1 MPGSTQPSVVHA
13 SPSSHVT
20 GVPATHAPLWQ
31 RSMPL
36 HPMPSLQAAALA
48 HPVSGAALPMSGAY
62 ASRSTIPPA
71 SCSADPVS
79 GFVTVAASCIAEP
92 PSTIVAASFIGVPVS
107 LPPMCVSPRRPLLVA
122 QADRSASE
130 QAVRSEVRMDDS
142 SEGPTM
148 PSGTTPKHVASLGAP
163 RGGSGGGS
171 DRRRFRQRNIVPDVF
186 SARMHPGIRR
196 IETLVPRKAV
206 LFGGKAR
213 SLAALAR
220 AGFPVPSAFAISSEL
235 MTEALAATLSPN
247 DMPERVLSA
256 AARDISDARLNA
268 IAAQVR
274 KAPVPR
280 AAIEAIRRLHAT
292 LRSEGATAVAVRS
305 SALREDEDA
314 RSAAG
319 LFESVLGVT
328 TDEGI
333 EDAIRQVWASLYAP
347 RVMTYLRALGVTDRA
362 SLGVV
367 VQALVPADA
376 AGVLFTVNPLSGDHG
391 ELVVNAA
398 YGLGGPVVD
407 GRVSPDTVRIDK
419 ATRFVRDRV
428 LGEKATALRFSPERG
443 AYEEAVSP
451 EDAARYVLDDR
462 TILSLVD
469 LGVRIENHFG
479 DARDVEWALV
489 GTTIYVLQ
497 ARPVTALK
505 SPPARPGA
513 RRLAADRART
523 VWSNL
528 NVGEALPGV
537 ATPFTWS
544 ILSGFSD
551 LGFRRAFGAL
561 GCVVPKDAELVG
573 NFRGRIYLNMS
584 EFFSIASQVPGL
596 SPKVLLSLGGG
607 DEAEKLEVER
617 ASAGSAGFWARL
629 PMTTARYLREN
640 LRLTERVDAFE
651 EEFRQDVR
659 RIDSIDFRLLS
670 ATALHRTLVDVERLL
685 DSSGQMLLNV
695 YGNLLASVVGLRAM
709 VNLASRAGEG
719 EGAMRDLLTGLL
731 DVDSAGPGIA
741 LWRIA
746 DVARRDAPALAYLT
760 SKEPD
765 ALVVGE
771 VPAGPT
777 RLVLEEFLDQ
787 YGDRGARE
795 AEIAE
800 PRWRE
805 DPTLP
810 FATIRMHLR
819 TMTVATSSAR
829 GPTNVEE
836 RQREVRERAE
846 ARLSRS
852 VPFFA
857 RMPMSRLL
865 SLVQHFVRL
874 RERLRGHV
882 VKVLGL
888 FRSVA
893 LDASRRMLALEPGV
907 GEGGAFFLSIE
918 EVHAVLRG
926 DAHGVASLIQSR
938 RLQFERD
945 RVMPD
950 PPDTFVGFPPPLAA
964 LDGTNE
970 LRGVGASSGR
980 AIGRARVLKTSHEAS
995 ELRAGEILV
1004 SHHADVGWSPLF
1016 LAAGALV
1023 TDLGGALSHASVV
1036 AREFGLPAVVN
1047 VKVGTRMIATGD
1059 LVEVDG
1065 DRGVVR
1071 VLERA

>member
-1 MPGSTQPSVVHA
+1 
-13 SPSSHVT
+13 
-20 GVPATHAPLWQ
+20 
-31 RSMPL
+31 
-36 HPMPSLQAAALA
+36 
-48 HPVSGAALPMSGAY
+48 
-62 ASRSTIPPA
+62 
-71 SCSADPVS
+71 
-79 GFVTVAASCIAEP
+79 
-92 PSTIVAASFIGVPVS
+92 
-107 LPPMCVSPRRPLLVA
+107 
-122 QADRSASE
+122 
-130 QAVRSEVRMDDS
+130 
-142 SEGPTM
+142 
-148 PSGTTPKHVASLGAP
+148 
-163 RGGSGGGS
+163 
-171 DRRRFRQRNIVPDVF
+171 
-186 SARMHPGIRR
+186 MHPGIRR

-220 AGFPVPSAFAISSEL
+220 AGFPVPAAFAISSEV
-235 MTEALAATLSPN
+235 MTEALVAALSP
-247 DMPERVLSA
+247 DELPERILAAPARDVSEARLA
-256 AARDISDARLNA
+256 GIAAR
-268 IAAQVR
+268 VR
-274 KAPVPR
+274 ESPIPR
-280 AAIEAIRRLHAT
+280 PALEAIRRLHAG
-292 LRSEGATAVAVRS
+292 LRAEGAGAVAVRS

-328 TDEGI
+328 TDEAI
-333 EDAIRQVWASLYAP
+333 EDAIRRVWASLYAP
-347 RVMTYLRALGVTDRA
+347 RVVAYLRALGVTDRA
-362 SLGVV
+362 ALGVV

-376 AGVLFTVNPLSGDHG
+376 AGVLFTVNPLSGDDG
-391 ELVVNAA
+391 EMVVNAA

-419 ATRFVRDRV
+419 ATRYVRDRV
-428 LGEKATALRFSPERG
+428 LGEKASALRFSVERG
-443 AYEEAVSP
+443 AYEEPVEAA
-451 EDAARYVLDDR
+451 DAARFVLDER
-462 TILSLVD
+462 AIAALAD
-469 LGVRIENHFG
+469 LGVRIEGHFG
-479 DARDVEWALV
+479 DARDVEWAIV
-489 GTTIYVLQ
+489 GSTIYVLQ

-505 SPPARPGA
+505 RPPVRPGA
-513 RRLAADRART
+513 RRLAADRAKT

-584 EFFSIASQVPGL
+584 EFFAIASQVPGL

-607 DEAEKLEVER
+607 DEAERLEIDHAGV
-617 ASAGSAGFWARL
+617 GSAGFWARL
-629 PMTTARYLREN
+629 PMTTTRYVREN
-640 LRLTERVDAFE
+640 FRLTERVAVFE
-651 EEFRQDVR
+651 DEFRQDVR
-659 RIDSIDFRLLS
+659 RIESIDFRLLS
-670 ATALHRTLVDVERLL
+670 ATALHRTLVDVERML
-685 DSSGQMLLNV
+685 DASGQVLLNV
-695 YGNLLASVVGLRAM
+695 YGNLLASVVALRGL
-709 VNLASRAGEG
+709 VNVAHSAKRSGHGE
-719 EGAMRDLLTGLL
+719 ADAVMRDLLTGLL
-731 DVDSAGPGIA
+731 DVDSAGPGVA

-746 DVARRDAPALAYLT
+746 EVARRDPPALAYLG
-760 SKEPD
+760 SKEPSD
-765 ALVVGE
+765 LRVSE
-771 VPAGPT
+771 IPAGPT
-777 RLVLEEFLDQ
+777 RLVFEEFLDQ

-810 FATIRMHLR
+810 FATVRMHLR
-819 TMTVATSSAR
+819 TTADAAPVSGSGALR
-829 GPTNVEE
+829 GPGLAPE
-836 RQREVRERAE
+836 RQREVRARAE
-846 ARLSRS
+846 ARLASA

-857 RMPMSRLL
+857 RAPISRLL

-888 FRSVA
+888 FRAVA

-907 GEGGAFFLSIE
+907 GDGGAFFLGIE
-918 EVHAVLRG
+918 ELHAVLRG
-926 DAHGVASLIQSR
+926 EAHGVASLIQSR

-950 PPDTFVGFPPPLAA
+950 PPDTFVGFPPPIAE
-964 LDGTNE
+964 LDGSSE

-980 AIGRARVLKTSHEAS
+980 AIGRARVLKSSHEAS
-995 ELRAGEILV
+995 ALEAGEILV

-1047 VKVGTRMIATGD
+1047 VKVGTRVIATGD
-1059 LVEVDG
+1059 MLEVDG
-1065 DRGVVR
+1065 DRGLVR
-1071 VLERA
+1071 VLERKG